1 MMIAIRH
8 SGTGEVQFV
17 ASLAGYGAGW
27 AQLGGALPAGVPL
40 DLLTLSGSTWIEDPA
55 KVRAQLLA
63 AVKAEAE
70 ARKMA
75 FLSPGGAKKTEYA
88 DQAAEVRFF
97 WSLGGSAQAIMGS
110 IGLWSAARRAAVF
123 PRAAANAA
131 KFGDTIDKAIARF
144 SAGMAKAAPANEIAA
159 IEAQACDAIN
169 AAPTVAA
176 MRAVVTGITWPA

>member
-1 MMIAIRH
+1 MIAIRH

-17 ASLAGYGAGW
+17 TSLAGHGAAW
-27 AQLGGALPAGVPL
+27 SQVGGALPAGVPV
-40 DLLTLSGSTWIEDPA
+40 DLLTLSGGTWIEDSA

-75 FLSPGGAKKTEYA
+75 YLTPGGAKTTEYS

-97 WSLGGSAQAIMGS
+97 WSLGGSVQAIMGTV
-110 IGLWSAARRAAVF
+110 GLWSADRRAAVF
-123 PRAAANAA
+123 PRAVANAGQ
-131 KFGDTIDKAIARF
+131 FGDTIDKAIARF
-144 SAGMAKAAPANEIAA
+144 LAGMAASAPANAIGAVEAKACAA
-159 IEAQACDAIN
+159 IK
-169 AAPTVAA
+169 AATTVAA